1 MTGIEKGKVDNIEYE
16 NIDNLTLKKG
26 LKSGELETPNVDTHN
41 RLLKAWN

>member
-26 LKSGELETPNVDTHN
+26 SKVGN
-41 RLLKAWN
+41 